1 MSYHFSPATD
11 SDQLQA
17 ALSALYGEQ
26 AMADQLA
33 RYQKALAGLEA
44 AFGSYSQAA
53 LFSAPGRTE
62 IGGNHTDH
70 QRGRV
75 LAGSV
80 NLDVIAAVAP
90 SGDRTIRIQSEGF
103 PMDVVD
109 LDDLSVR
116 EEERN
121 TSTAIIRG
129 IGGAYQISLCIIV
142 VEDGTTVFI
151 VTGPFPNVELTYRAA
166 LHQSLDIGSS
176 IAAYVWI
183 AIITVVH
190 RISII
195 G

>member
-26 AMADQLA
+26 AVADQLA

-121 TSTAIIRG
+121 TSAAIIRG
-129 IGGAYQISLCIIV
+129 IAAWFASTAV
-142 VEDGTTVFI
+142 RF
-151 VTGPFPNVELTYRAA
+151 RASMRIR
-166 LHQSLDIGSS
+166 LPTCSK
-176 IAAYVWI
+176 AA
-183 AIITVVH
+183 A
-190 RISII
+190 
-195 G
+195 

>member
-1 MSYHFSPATD
+1 
-11 SDQLQA
+11 
-17 ALSALYGEQ
+17 
-26 AMADQLA
+26 MAPTA
-33 RYQKALAGLEA
+33 
-44 AFGSYSQAA
+44 QAA

-121 TSTAIIRG
+121 TSAAIIRG
-129 IGGAYQISLCIIV
+129 I
-142 VEDGTTVFI
+142 
-151 VTGPFPNVELTYRAA
+151 AA
-166 LHQSLDIGSS
+166 CLPS
-176 IAAYVWI
+176 
-183 AIITVVH
+183 TVVRFRASMPTRLPTCSKARPEFQCCLRGAGGQYH
-190 RISII
+190 QQPLQR
-195 G
+195 GQV